1 MIKMSKYVIS
11 FGGNAL
17 GIDPKTQKKRLDDA
31 VQAFIPLIQA
41 GHDIVFV
48 HGNGPQVGMIHLAFE
63 ESASSPE
70 IPFPEAGAMSQG
82 YIGYHFQNSLQN
94 ALIKANLHRPVTT
107 LISQVLVAIND
118 PAMVKPTKPIGTFY
132 NKKEA
137 EVLAREKEYIMMEDA
152 GRGYRRVVPS
162 PKPQDLIEKDSL
174 LTLLNA
180 HHLVIT
186 GGGGGIPVVLTD
198 RGYQGIEAVIDKDFA
213 SAKIA
218 EIIEADALIIL
229 TDVDYVY
236 LDYLSPN
243 RKKITSINTIE
254 LTQLVREDHFKAGS
268 MLPKIEACLQFVNH
282 SGKQAII
289 ASLSNVSLAIT
300 EGLGTIIHP

>member
-17 GIDPKTQKKRLDDA
+17 GIDPKTQKKRLEDA

-63 ESASSPE
+63 ESFSSPA
-70 IPFPEAGAMSQG
+70 IPLSEAGAMSQG

-107 LISQVLVAIND
+107 LISQVIVDIND
-118 PAMVKPTKPIGTFY
+118 PAMSEPTKPIGAFY
-132 NKKEA
+132 DLKEA
-137 EVLAREKEYIMMEDA
+137 ETLEKEKQYTMMEDA
-152 GRGYRRVVPS
+152 GRGYRRVVSS
-162 PKPQDLIEKDSL
+162 PKPQDLVEKDSL

-198 RGYQGIEAVIDKDFA
+198 DGYQGIEAVIDKDFA

-229 TDVDYVY
+229 TDIDYVY

-243 RKKITSINTIE
+243 RKKLTSINAKE
-254 LTQLVREDHFKAGS
+254 LAQLVKEDHFKAGS

-289 ASLSNVSLAIT
+289 ASLNNVNLAIT
-300 EGLGTIIHP
+300 EGLGTIINP

>member
-1 MIKMSKYVIS
+1 MSKYVIS

-17 GIDPKTQKKRLDDA
+17 GIDPKTQKKRLEDA

-63 ESASSPE
+63 ESFSSPA
-70 IPFPEAGAMSQG
+70 IPLSEAGAMSQG

-107 LISQVLVAIND
+107 LISQVIVDIND
-118 PAMVKPTKPIGTFY
+118 PAMSEPTKPIGAFY
-132 NKKEA
+132 DLKEA
-137 EVLAREKEYIMMEDA
+137 ETLEKEKQYTMMEDA
-152 GRGYRRVVPS
+152 GRGYRRVVSS
-162 PKPQDLIEKDSL
+162 PKPQDLVEKDSL

-198 RGYQGIEAVIDKDFA
+198 DGYQGIEAVIDKDFA

-229 TDVDYVY
+229 TDIDYVY

-243 RKKITSINTIE
+243 RKKLTSINAKE
-254 LTQLVREDHFKAGS
+254 LAQLVKEDHFKAGS

-289 ASLSNVSLAIT
+289 ASLNNVNLAIT
-300 EGLGTIIHP
+300 EGLGTIINP

>member
-17 GIDPKTQKKRLDDA
+17 GIDPKTQKKRLEDA

-63 ESASSPE
+63 ESFSCPA

-107 LISQVLVAIND
+107 LISQVVVDIND
-118 PAMVKPTKPIGTFY
+118 PAMSEPTKPIGAFY
-132 NKKEA
+132 DLKEA
-137 EVLAREKEYIMMEDA
+137 ETLEKEKQYTMMEDA
-152 GRGYRRVVPS
+152 GRGYRRVVSS
-162 PKPQDLIEKDSL
+162 PKPQDLVEKDSL

-198 RGYQGIEAVIDKDFA
+198 DGYQGIEAVIDKDFA

-243 RKKITSINTIE
+243 RKKLTSINAKE
-254 LTQLVREDHFKAGS
+254 LAQLVKEDHFKAGS
-268 MLPKIEACLQFVNH
+268 MLPKIEACLRFVNQ

-289 ASLSNVSLAIT
+289 ASLNNVNLAIT
-300 EGLGTIIHP
+300 EGLGTIINP